1 MSCAGASAEERTDAA
16 PRMPK
21 RIRMVEAGVLRDL
34 LGGSGCAV
42 VEAPDGQDGVANPIS
57 A

>member
-1 MSCAGASAEERTDAA
+1 
-16 PRMPK
+16 MPK
-21 RIRMVEAGVLRDL
+21 RIRMVEAPEDLRGVLRDL